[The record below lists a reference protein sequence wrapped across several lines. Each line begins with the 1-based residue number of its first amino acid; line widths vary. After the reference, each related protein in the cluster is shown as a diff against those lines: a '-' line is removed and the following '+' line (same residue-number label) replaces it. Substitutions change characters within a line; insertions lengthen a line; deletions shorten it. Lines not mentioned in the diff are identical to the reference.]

1 MKQICRILLWLPSSC
16 SYMSQFVVH
25 TFKLLFLGQP
35 FIFQLW
41 LASGEHVL
49 VLGVGLLHLPVEGRG
64 REHGFDGFEGA
75 IAGFGVDQVDD
86 TDPDEVQS
94 GEEEVGTTL

>member
-1 MKQICRILLWLPSSC
+1 M
-16 SYMSQFVVH
+16 H

-35 FIFQLW
+35 CIFQRW

-75 IAGFGVDQVDD
+75 VAGFRVDQVDD
-86 TDPDEVQS
+86 TDPDEVQCS
-94 GEEEVGTTL
+94 EKEVSATL